1 MERYSIGKK
10 ITWLRTVVAPADWE
24 APSPEWRT
32 TYGTF
37 LKFPQDFLG
46 FKTPRSNHKT
56 KQPSPSTNNPKFL
69 NFKSLQPLDRHCPI
83 ETM

>member
-1 MERYSIGKK
+1 MGKK

-32 TYGTF
+32 TYATF

-46 FKTPRSNHKT
+46 FKIPTRT
-56 KQPSPSTNNPKFL
+56 KQNKTTLPPSKQTKIPKF
-69 NFKSLQPLDRHCPI
+69 
-83 ETM
+83 